1 MVSPE
6 ALIMIWQFD
15 RFMDRKSRTVKEIY
29 RLLSYDLFYLF
40 SVESKNWFKIAV
52 MYVQSYS
59 VCMNG
64 NFVPELRFLLVF
76 KKYCSK
82 KCLHLKIV
90 DIFHKYFIYNWIFI
104 LIKFVAERIK
114 LQHIIDYYTVET
126 NVNPQTQQSQKEEE
140 VQIY

>member
-1 MVSPE
+1 
-6 ALIMIWQFD
+6 
-15 RFMDRKSRTVKEIY
+15 MDRKSRTVKEIY

-114 LQHIIDYYTVET
+114 L
-126 NVNPQTQQSQKEEE
+126 
-140 VQIY
+140 